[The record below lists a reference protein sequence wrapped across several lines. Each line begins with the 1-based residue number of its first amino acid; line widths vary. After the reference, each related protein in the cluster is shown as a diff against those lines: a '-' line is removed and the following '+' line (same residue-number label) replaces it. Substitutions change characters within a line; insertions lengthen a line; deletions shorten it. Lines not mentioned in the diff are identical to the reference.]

1 MTIDSALNELFP
13 IHQIG
18 SDGFRWWIGQVEDT
32 EDPKESGRCK
42 VRIVGIHP
50 KSCLSVSTEDL
61 PWAISTFP
69 VTTPHVPGAATTV
82 SNQLSKGVWVIGFFL
97 DNERQNP
104 CIVGSIGGTAHSTDK
119 ELEGEDPTKECLG
132 FQTYLPNFTKV
143 ADLSSE
149 KDGKLVKQKNT
160 DVGHVTTG
168 KETTTTDTDEKIQN
182 NQTNLQV
189 AQGQENS
196 EVNPAG
202 TKICV
207 TRASTCDPSLSATF
221 TRLFS
226 EMLYEIQRNDGKL
239 GTYLVG
245 EMSGGIY
252 DQIDLGREYVD
263 TAILVMRTF
272 VANIKGFVLEKIR
285 DASKAVTKA
294 ILKPDKGGRGLDKIQ
309 KRINKQLAKV
319 GCEMTDI
326 ADRLAKWLENIIF
339 GYLFNIYKQ
348 TACQVDEFVQG
359 LLNKI
364 QSLMNEILEKIL
376 GPIQN
381 ILGAI
386 AAPLNI
392 IGEAINK
399 VLDLLGIQC
408 NGPNEKCSPKT
419 KICTDNSDDDPD
431 KNFLERLL
439 EDLDKWG
446 TGQDWA
452 QFTCTDVY
460 EGKKLLDTGIAFVGG
475 IQEEDNRIK
484 YLMKDITV
492 KEGDIAVFTVERS
505 GFIGVASSVEYNVQ
519 DGTATK
525 NVDFA
530 DVSGV
535 LGFSPNEKSK
545 TIEVETYQDNI
556 EEFKEDFFM
565 RIVPDTPGDGSDY
578 ASFFFNNI
586 ARCVITPV
594 VQSVDMG
601 GQGDD
606 GDIETGELETGND
619 ADTSININNPDNW
632 VDIVEPETTGE
643 AENTLAPKFTVT
655 ADRSTVKEGE
665 FVTFTIVATNVVAG
679 TPYDYVLFGDNITPS
694 DLTSNTL
701 KGTFI
706 VEDLGDY
713 SAKVVIGIKV
723 DADLT
728 EQDETL
734 IFAITGTGAQ
744 ASVIVSGDLSGLS
757 DEDRNIIQDLSEE
770 DTGDGAIRLPEAGD
784 IITNGDGGVLE
795 IPIKDT
801 GTRFIERPAVF
812 ITGEGFGATGEVL
825 LDNDGFAREIR
836 ITDPGFG
843 YKKNT
848 PTTASKECIIDS
860 FTMISPGKG
869 YTSVPTVFIN
879 KSKDVAEAQINTDG
893 QVIAIRI
900 KDRTI
905 TFEEYPE
912 VIISGGGGIGAKF
925 LPSFVCLDPD
935 ARVEI
940 GSAKVGT
947 GSYIDCP

>member
-1 MTIDSALNELFP
+1 MTIDSALNELYP

-18 SDGFRWWIGQVEDT
+18 SDGFRWWIGQVEST
-32 EDPKESGRCK
+32 EDPKKSGRSK
-42 VRIVGIHP
+42 VRIVGLHP
-50 KSCLSVSTEDL
+50 KSCLAVKTEDL

-69 VTTPHVPGAATTV
+69 VTTPHVSGACTTV
-82 SNQLSKGVWVIGFFL
+82 SNQLDKGVWVIGFFL
-97 DNERQNP
+97 DNEQQHP
-104 CIVGSIGGTAHSTDK
+104 CIIGSIGGVAHSTDQ
-119 ELEGEDPTKECLG
+119 ELEGEDPTKECQG
-132 FQTYLPNFTKV
+132 FTSFKPVTAQL
-143 ADLSSE
+143 ADASSE
-149 KDGKLVKQKNT
+149 ETVKYDNVDAGQ
-160 DVGHVTTG
+160 VTTG
-168 KETTTTDTDEKIQN
+168 KETETTDTNELIQSN
-182 NQTNLQV
+182 KTNLQV
-189 AQGQENS
+189 AQDGENS

-202 TKICV
+202 TKICIV
-207 TRASTCDPSLSATF
+207 RASTCKTDVKSTF

-252 DQIDLGREYVD
+252 DQIDIGREYVD

-285 DASKAVTKA
+285 DASEDISKA
-294 ILKPDKGGRGLDKIQ
+294 IVKPDKGGRGLGKIQ
-309 KRINKQLAKV
+309 KFLDDELAKV
-319 GCEMTDI
+319 GCTMTDL

-348 TACQVDEFVQG
+348 TACQIDEFVQG

-364 QSLMNEILEKIL
+364 QSLMNDILEKIL
-376 GPIQN
+376 GPLQD

-386 AAPLNI
+386 AGPINM

-408 NGPNEKCSPKT
+408 NGPNEKCTPKT
-419 KICTDNSDDDPD
+419 KICTDNSDDEPE

-439 EDLDKWG
+439 EDLDNWG

-452 QFTCTDVY
+452 QYTCADVY
-460 EGKKLLDTGIAFVGG
+460 EGKKLIDTGVAFVGG
-475 IQEEDNRIK
+475 IQEEDTRIK

-492 KEGDIAVFTVERS
+492 KEGDIAVFTVERL
-505 GFIGVASSVEYNVQ
+505 GFIGVASSVQFNVQ

-525 NVDFA
+525 DLDFA

-578 ASFFFNNI
+578 TSFFFNNI
-586 ARCVITPV
+586 ARCVITPI

-606 GDIETGELETGND
+606 GDIETGELETGNG
-619 ADTSININNPDNW
+619 ADQSININNPNNW
-632 VDIVEPETTGE
+632 VDAVQPETTGE
-643 AENTLAPKFTVT
+643 AENTLAPSFTVT
-655 ADRSTVKEGE
+655 ADKTTIKEGE
-665 FVTFTIVATNVVAG
+665 FVTFTIVASNVAAG
-679 TPYDYVLFGDNITPS
+679 TPYDYILFGGNITPN

-744 ASVIVSGDLSGLS
+744 ASVVISGDLSGLS
-757 DEDRNIIQDLSEE
+757 DEDKNTFQDLSEE
-770 DTGDGAIRLPEAGD
+770 DTGDTINRLPEAGD

-795 IPIKDT
+795 IPIKDS
-801 GTRFIERPAVF
+801 GTRFVERPAVF
-812 ITGEGFGATGEVL
+812 ITGEGYGATGEVL
-825 LDNDGFAREIR
+825 LDNDGFAKEIR

-843 YKKNT
+843 YKKNS
-848 PTTASKECIIDS
+848 PTTANKECIIDS
-860 FTMISPGKG
+860 FTMISPGRG
-869 YTSVPTVFIN
+869 YTSVPTVFVN

-935 ARVEI
+935 ARVSI

>member
-1 MTIDSALNELFP
+1 MTIDSALNELYP

-42 VRIVGIHP
+42 VRIVGLHP
-50 KSCLSVSTEDL
+50 KECSTVTNENL

-69 VTTPHVPGAATTV
+69 VTTPHIPGAATTV
-82 SNQLSKGVWVIGFFL
+82 SNQLDKGVWVIGFFL
-97 DNERQNP
+97 DNEQQHP
-104 CIVGSIGGTAHSTDK
+104 CIIGSIGGVAHSTDQ
-119 ELEGEDPTKECLG
+119 ELEAEDPTKECLA
-132 FQTYLPNFTKV
+132 FTSFLPRTAV
-143 ADLSSE
+143 PADASSE
-149 KDGKLVKQKNT
+149 ETTKYNNVDAGQ
-160 DVGHVTTG
+160 VTTG
-168 KETTTTDTDEKIQN
+168 KKTETTDTKEIIQS

-207 TRASTCDPSLSATF
+207 TRASTCDPSVSATF

-252 DQIDLGREYVD
+252 DQIDIGREYVD
-263 TAILVMRTF
+263 TAILVMETF

-285 DASKAVTKA
+285 EASKYITNA
-294 ILKPDKGGRGLDKIQ
+294 ILKPDKGGRGLDKLQ

-319 GCEMTDI
+319 GCEMTDLTS
-326 ADRLAKWLENIIF
+326 RLAAWLENIIF

-376 GPIQN
+376 GPLQD

-419 KICTDNSDDDPD
+419 KICTDNSDDEPD

-446 TGQDWA
+446 TGQDWS
-452 QFTCTDVY
+452 QYTCADVY
-460 EGKKLLDTGIAFVGG
+460 EGKKLLDTGVAFVGG
-475 IQEEDNRIK
+475 IQEEDTRIK

-492 KEGDIAVFTVERS
+492 KEGEIDVFTVERS
-505 GFIGVASSVEYNVQ
+505 GFIGVASSVEFNVI
-519 DGTATK
+519 DGSADK
-525 NVDFA
+525 GIDFA
-530 DVSGV
+530 DVSGI

-556 EEFKEDFFM
+556 DEFKEDFFM
-565 RIVPDTPGDGSDY
+565 RIVPDTPGDGSEY
-578 ASFFFNNI
+578 SSFFFNNI
-586 ARCVITPV
+586 ARCVITPI
-594 VQSVDMG
+594 VQPVDVG
-601 GQGDD
+601 TQPDS
-606 GDIETGELETGND
+606 GDIDTGELETGNPD
-619 ADTSININNPDNW
+619 FPNININNPNNW
-632 VDIVEPETTGE
+632 VDSVEPETTE
-643 AENTLAPKFTVT
+643 EVENTLAPDLSVT
-655 ADRSTVKEGE
+655 ADRTTVKEGE
-665 FVTFTIVATNVVAG
+665 FVTFTIIATNVVAG
-679 TPYDYVLFGDNITPS
+679 TPYDYALVGDNITPS
-694 DLTSNTL
+694 DIISNTL
-701 KGTFI
+701 NGTFI
-706 VEDLGDY
+706 VEDFGDY
-713 SAKVVIGIKV
+713 SAKVVVGIKV

-734 IFAITGTGAQ
+734 LFTIPGTGAQ
-744 ASVIVSGDLSGLS
+744 ASVVVSSDLTGLS
-757 DEDRNIIQDLSEE
+757 DEDKINQQNLGENDE
-770 DTGDGAIRLPEAGD
+770 GDIVNELPEAGE
-784 IITNGDGGVLE
+784 IITNGNGGILE
-795 IPIKDT
+795 IPIVKS
-801 GTRFIERPAVF
+801 GTRFVERPAVF
-812 ITGEGFGATGEVL
+812 ITGEGYGATGEVL
-825 LDNDGFAREIR
+825 LDNDGFAKEIR
-836 ITDPGFG
+836 VIDPGFG
-843 YKKNT
+843 YKLNRSSS
-848 PTTASKECIIDS
+848 AGKECIIDS

-869 YTSVPTVFIN
+869 YTSTPTVFIN
-879 KSKDVAEAQINTDG
+879 KSKDVAEALINTDG
-893 QVIAIRI
+893 QVISIRI

-905 TFEEYPE
+905 VFDEYPE
-912 VIISGGGGIGAKF
+912 VIISGGGGLGAKF
-925 LPSFVCLDPD
+925 IPSFTCLDPD
-935 ARVEI
+935 ARVRI

>member
-1 MTIDSALNELFP
+1 MTIDSALNELYP

-18 SDGFRWWIGQVEDT
+18 SDGFKWWIGQVETPTD
-32 EDPKESGRCK
+32 EDPKKSGRCK

-50 KSCLSVSTEDL
+50 KDCLGVSTDDL

-69 VTTPHVPGAATTV
+69 VTTPHIPGACTTV
-82 SNQLSKGVWVIGFFL
+82 SNQLDKGVWVIGFFL
-97 DNERQNP
+97 DNEQQHP
-104 CIVGSIGGTAHSTDK
+104 CIIGSVGGVAHATNK
-119 ELEGEDPTKECLG
+119 KLEAEDPSKECQA
-132 FQTYLPNFTKV
+132 FTSFLPRTAIP
-143 ADLSSE
+143 ADTSAE
-149 KDGKLVKQKNT
+149 ETVDYDNT
-160 DVGHVTTG
+160 DAGHVVTG
-168 KETTTTDTDEKIQN
+168 KEQKADDSTLVIQG

-189 AQGQENS
+189 AQNQENS

-252 DQIDLGREYVD
+252 DQIDIGREYVD
-263 TAILVMRTF
+263 TAILVMKTF

-285 DASKAVTKA
+285 DASEDISKA
-294 ILKPDKGGRGLDKIQ
+294 IVKPDKGGRGLGKIQ
-309 KRINKQLAKV
+309 KFLDDQLAKV
-319 GCEMTDI
+319 GCTMTDL

-348 TACQVDEFVQG
+348 TACQIDEFVQG

-364 QSLMNEILEKIL
+364 QSLMTDILEKIL
-376 GPIQN
+376 GPLQD

-386 AAPLNI
+386 AKPINM

-419 KICTDNSDDDPD
+419 KICTDNSDDEPE
-431 KNFLERLL
+431 KNFLDRLL
-439 EDLDKWG
+439 EDLNNWG

-452 QFTCTDVY
+452 QYTCADVY
-460 EGKKLLDTGIAFVGG
+460 EGKKLIDTGVAFVGG
-475 IQEEDNRIK
+475 IQEEDTRIK

-505 GFIGVASSVEYNVQ
+505 GFIGVASSVLFNVQ

-525 NVDFA
+525 DVDFA

-556 EEFKEDFFM
+556 DEFKEDFFM
-565 RIVPDTPGDGSDY
+565 RIVPDTPSDGSDY
-578 ASFFFNNI
+578 TSFFFNNI
-586 ARCVITPV
+586 ARCVITPI
-594 VQSVDMG
+594 VQSVNLG

-606 GDIETGELETGND
+606 GDIETGELETGNG
-619 ADTSININNPDNW
+619 ADQSININNPNNW
-632 VDIVEPETTGE
+632 VDAVQPETTGE
-643 AENTLAPKFTVT
+643 AENTLAPSFTVT
-655 ADRSTVKEGE
+655 ADKTTVKEGE
-665 FVTFTIVATNVVAG
+665 FVTFTIVASNVAAG
-679 TPYDYVLFGDNITPS
+679 TPYDYQLVGGISPS

-706 VEDLGDY
+706 VEDFGDY

-744 ASVIVSGDLSGLS
+744 ASVIISGDLSGLS
-757 DEDRNIIQDLSEE
+757 DEDRNRIQDISEN
-770 DTGDGAIRLPEAGD
+770 DTGGIVNRLPVAGNV
-784 IITNGDGGVLE
+784 ITNNDGGVIE
-795 IPIKDT
+795 IPIKDS

-812 ITGEGFGATGEVL
+812 ITGEGYGATGEVL
-825 LDNDGFAREIR
+825 LDNDGFAKEIR

-843 YKKNT
+843 YRKNT
-848 PTTASKECIIDS
+848 PTTANKECIIDS

>member
-1 MTIDSALNELFP
+1 MTIDSALNELYP

-18 SDGFRWWIGQVEDT
+18 SDGFKWWIGQVET
-32 EDPKESGRCK
+32 PTEEDPKKSGRCK
-42 VRIVGIHP
+42 VRIVGLHP
-50 KSCLSVSTEDL
+50 KNCLAVKTEDL

-69 VTTPHVPGAATTV
+69 VTTPHIPGACTTV
-82 SNQLSKGVWVIGFFL
+82 SNQIQKGVWVIGFFL
-97 DNERQNP
+97 DNEQQHP
-104 CIVGSIGGTAHSTDK
+104 CIIGSIGGVAHSTDK
-119 ELEGEDPTKECLG
+119 ELEDEDPTKECLA
-132 FQTYLPNFTKV
+132 FTSFKPV
-143 ADLSSE
+143 VTSIADESSE
-149 KDGKLVKQKNT
+149 ETVKYDNT
-160 DVGHVTTG
+160 DAGH
-168 KETTTTDTDEKIQN
+168 TTDGEKIESNDTEEVIQSN
-182 NQTNLQV
+182 KTNLQV
-189 AQGQENS
+189 AQDGENS

-202 TKICV
+202 TKICIV
-207 TRASTCDPSLSATF
+207 RASTCKTDVKSTF

-285 DASKAVTKA
+285 DASEDISKA
-294 ILKPDKGGRGLDKIQ
+294 IVKPDKKGKGLGKIQ
-309 KRINKQLAKV
+309 KFLDDELAKV
-319 GCEMTDI
+319 GCTMTDL

-348 TACQVDEFVQG
+348 TACQIDEFVQG

-364 QSLMNEILEKIL
+364 QSLMNDILEKIL
-376 GPIQN
+376 GPLQD

-386 AAPLNI
+386 AGPINM

-419 KICTDNSDDDPD
+419 KICTDNSDDEPE
-431 KNFLERLL
+431 KNFLDRLL
-439 EDLDKWG
+439 EDLNNWG

-452 QFTCTDVY
+452 QYTCADVY
-460 EGKKLLDTGIAFVGG
+460 EGKKLLDTGVAFVGG
-475 IQEEDNRIK
+475 IQEEDTRIK

-505 GFIGVASSVEYNVQ
+505 GFIGVSSSVLFNVQ

-525 NVDFA
+525 DVDFA

-565 RIVPDTPGDGSDY
+565 RIVPDTPSDGSDY
-578 ASFFFNNI
+578 SSFFFNNI

-594 VQSVDMG
+594 VQSVDTG
-601 GQGDD
+601 SQPDT
-606 GDIETGELETGND
+606 GDIDTDELETGNG
-619 ADTSININNPDNW
+619 AAPSININNPNNW
-632 VDIVEPETTGE
+632 VDAVQPETTGE
-643 AENTLAPKFTVT
+643 AENTLAPKFVVT
-655 ADRSTVKEGE
+655 ADKTTVKEGE
-665 FVTFTIVATNVVAG
+665 FVTFTIVASNVAAG
-679 TPYDYVLFGDNITPS
+679 TPYDYRLVGGVSPS

-706 VEDLGDY
+706 VEDFGDY

-734 IFAITGTGAQ
+734 IFAIPGTGAQ
-744 ASVIVSGDLSGLS
+744 ASVVISSDLSGLS
-757 DEDRNIIQDLSEE
+757 DEDKNTIQDISEN
-770 DTGDGAIRLPEAGD
+770 DTGGVVNRLPVAGN
-784 IITNGDGGVLE
+784 IITNGDGGVIE
-795 IPIKDT
+795 IPIKDS

-812 ITGEGFGATGEVL
+812 ITGEGYGATGEVL
-825 LDNDGFAREIR
+825 LDNDGFAKEIR

-848 PTTASKECIIDS
+848 PTTANKECIIDS